1 MAKRP
6 SLSTIKQPAVGPERA
21 QEAARVAASMDAQ
34 EPPQPASARPAAPE
48 PRPARTVSYHIP
60 NDLAALVE
68 DLAHARFMAL
78 RRERDAAKA
87 AGLAWSGP
95 EVRRSATQLAVEAL
109 DAKVDAMRAE
119 LNELNE
125 KLRR

>member
-21 QEAARVAASMDAQ
+21 QEAARVAAGMDA
-34 EPPQPASARPAAPE
+34 ASARPAAPE

-109 DAKVDAMRAE
+109 DAKADAMRAE
-119 LNELNE
+119 LNELND